1 MRKLLLLLCA
11 LLGLSGAWAVD
22 VKIASTSEGL
32 PSTFGA
38 FDGQTFTTS
47 DASGLAGVTVT
58 AEAGLSIGEATV
70 NVPHYGKCLS
80 LATSAPVTDYKVTL
94 TAPLG
99 YVITGYS
106 MDCSANTKDA
116 VHTLTSADG
125 LVSVVASAPP
135 YNSPAG
141 PKPFVVTGLS
151 EQSTYFTINTANKAN
166 TLYVPTFTITLV
178 PEGTKMVNVTY
189 ELYDEDGLMPVATA
203 TDYVEAGSEVVI
215 PSSMYSGI
223 IYNYTTEGTIGNSD
237 CTIKVTR
244 TYIGITDLAD
254 LSNDKAYYVVNAR
267 GQWIVS
273 SSTMTNTTSTNLSE
287 ANQFVLYKTDG
298 GDYYLYSVVEGKF
311 VNNDKSV
318 SLIPQAITMTATG
331 NELYP
336 WLFKFDD
343 SHIVNGQAN
352 NMVID
357 GWSTLDDGNRN
368 AIIEAVDFDAS
379 VIEAL
384 LMDLTPYKD
393 ALSEV
398 ISAAK
403 AIPFGTEV
411 HKYQKGEGF
420 DAALAAAQT
429 ALADNDATK
438 EDLEAAAANLQTAID
453 ACTISLPATGA
464 FYRIKGATSG
474 LYLAAGS
481 AANGKYNMTN
491 ATDNT
496 TLFYYLDNGT
506 IQTLVNVETGQ
517 AVGVTRTVWNWATED
532 GASAVTFQDGKAG
545 RGYAIN
551 IEAIN
556 LHDSG
561 DKNTPSADRGAGLS
575 ISASTDARYCSWQLE
590 PVTEVTKTVE
600 VSDAGY
606 ATFFFPVAVTI
617 PAGVEAY
624 TGAVNGNS
632 LVMTALEGKIPANTA
647 VVLKAE
653 AEAYDFESTTAEA
666 FAGTNDLK
674 GTVGGKATTSGS
686 ILTLQNKA
694 AVGFYLYANDGDAI
708 DLAGFKAYLD
718 KPAGEVKGFSLQF
731 GTETAINAIDNAP
744 FASGSAVFNLAGQR
758 VQKTQKGIFVVNG
771 KKVVIK

>member
-11 LLGLSGAWAVD
+11 LLGMSGAWAVD

-70 NVPHYGKCLS
+70 NVTHYGKCLS

-106 MDCSANTKDA
+106 MDCSANTKNA

-135 YNSPAG
+135 YNSPQG
-141 PKPFVVTGLS
+141 PMPFVVTGLS
-151 EQSTYFTINTANKAN
+151 EQSTYFTINTANQGN
-166 TLYVPTFTITLV
+166 TLYIPNFTITLV

-273 SSTMTNTTSTNLSE
+273 SSTMTNTTSTYLSE

-298 GDYYLYSVVEGKF
+298 GDYYLFSVVEGKF

-368 AIIEAVDFDAS
+368 AIIEAADFDAS

-384 LMDLTPYKD
+384 LVDLTPYKD

-398 ISAAK
+398 ISAAE

-411 HKYQKGEGF
+411 HEYQKGEGF
-420 DAALAAAQT
+420 DAALADADA
-429 ALADNDATK
+429 ALADDESTK
-438 EDLEAAAANLQTAID
+438 ENLEAAAADLQTAID
-453 ACTISLPATGA
+453 ACTLNLPATGN

-474 LYLAAGS
+474 LYLAAGLAS
-481 AANGKYNMTN
+481 NGKISMTN
-491 ATDNT
+491 AKDNT
-496 TLFYYLDNGT
+496 TLFYYLDNGST
-506 IQTLVNVETGQ
+506 QTLVNVATGLS
-517 AVGVTRTVWNWATED
+517 TRVFSSVWGWATEEM
-532 GASAVTFQDGKAG
+532 APVVTFQDGKAN
-545 RGYAIN
+545 RGYAIQSGD
-551 IEAIN
+551 IN
-556 LHDSG
+556 LYDNG
-561 DKNTPSADRGAGLS
+561 DNTASADRGKGVTL
-575 ISASTDARYCSWQLE
+575 SASTNARYCSWQLE

-606 ATFFFPVAVTI
+606 ATFFFPVAVTV
-617 PAGVEAY
+617 PAGVEAF
-624 TGAVNGNS
+624 TGEVSGNS
-632 LVMTALEGKIPANTA
+632 LVLTPVEDKIPANTA
-647 VVLKAE
+647 VVLKAP
-653 AEAYDFESTTAEA
+653 AGIYDFASTTADA

-674 GTVGGKATTSGS
+674 GSVGGRTLVSSST
-686 ILTLQNKA
+686 LTLQNKGTE
-694 AVGFYLYANDGDAI
+694 GFYPYGNEEPRI
-708 DLAGFKAYLD
+708 DLAGFKAYLE
-718 KPAGEVKGFSLQF
+718 KPAEVNALVFDF
-731 GTETAINAIDNAP
+731 GGETAVKSVVTEEQNANAIY
-744 FASGSAVFNLAGQR
+744 NLAGQR
-758 VQKTQKGIFVVNG
+758 VQKTQKGIFIVNG
-771 KKVVIK
+771 KKVVK

>member
-11 LLGLSGAWAVD
+11 LLGMSGAWAVD

-80 LATSAPVTDYKVTL
+80 LFTSAPVTDYKVTL

-203 TDYVEAGSEVVI
+203 TDYVEAGSEVAI

-254 LSNDKAYYVVNAR
+254 LSNEKAYYVVNAR

-273 SSTMTNTTSTNLSE
+273 SSTMTNTTSTSLSE

-331 NELYP
+331 DELYP

-343 SHIVNGQAN
+343 NHIVNGQAN
-352 NMVID
+352 NMVINAYN
-357 GWSTLDDGNRN
+357 TLDPGNKN
-368 AIIEAVDFDAS
+368 AIIEAADFDAS

-384 LMDLTPYKD
+384 LVDLTPYKD

-398 ISAAK
+398 ISAAE

-411 HKYQKGEGF
+411 HEYQKGEGF

-429 ALADNDATK
+429 TLADNDATK

-453 ACTISLPATGA
+453 ACTLNLPATGN
-464 FYRIKGATSG
+464 FYRIKGKTSG
-474 LYLAAGS
+474 LYLAAGLAS
-481 AANGKYNMTN
+481 NGKISMTD

-496 TLFYYLDNGT
+496 TLFYYLDNGST
-506 IQTLVNVETGQ
+506 QTLVNVATGLS
-517 AVGVTRTVWNWATED
+517 TRVFSSVWGWATEEM
-532 GASAVTFQDGKAG
+532 APVVTFQDGKAN
-545 RGYAIN
+545 RGYAIQSGD
-551 IEAIN
+551 IN
-556 LHDSG
+556 LYDAG
-561 DKNTPSADRGAGLS
+561 DLSASADRGAGVTLS
-575 ISASTDARYCSWQLE
+575 AATNARYCSWQLE

-606 ATFFFPVAVTI
+606 ATFYFPVAVTV

-632 LVMTALEGKIPANTA
+632 LVMTALEDKIPANTA
-647 VVLKAE
+647 VVLKAP
-653 AEAYDFESTTAEA
+653 AGIYDFASTTADA

-674 GTVGGKATTSGS
+674 GSVGGRTLVSGS
-686 ILTLQNKA
+686 ALTLQNKGT
-694 AVGFYLYANDGDAI
+694 VGFYPYGNEEPRI
-708 DLAGFKAYLD
+708 DLAGFKAYLE
-718 KPAGEVKGFSLQF
+718 KPAEVNALVFDF
-731 GTETAINAIDNAP
+731 GGETAVKSVVTEEQNANAIY
-744 FASGSAVFNLAGQR
+744 NLAGQR

>member
-11 LLGLSGAWAVD
+11 LLGMSGAWAVD

-58 AEAGLSIGEATV
+58 ADAGLSIGEQFV
-70 NVPHYGKCLS
+70 KGGHYGNCFKFV
-80 LATSAPVTDYKVTL
+80 TSAAVTDYKVTL

-106 MDCSANTKDA
+106 MDCSANTSGA
-116 VHTLTSADG
+116 PHTLTSADG

-135 YNSPAG
+135 YNSPQG
-141 PKPFVVTGLS
+141 PMPFVVTGLS
-151 EQSTYFTINTANKAN
+151 EQSTYFTINTANIAN

-244 TYIGITDLAD
+244 TYVGITDLAD

-273 SSTMTNTTSTNLSE
+273 SSTMTNTTSTSLSE

-331 NELYP
+331 DELYP

-352 NMVID
+352 NMVINAYN
-357 GWSTLDDGNRN
+357 TLDPGNKN

-384 LMDLTPYKD
+384 LVDLTPYKD

-398 ISAAK
+398 IAAAE

-411 HKYQKGEGF
+411 HEYQKGEGF

-429 ALADNDATK
+429 TLADNEATK

-453 ACTISLPATGA
+453 ACTISLPATGN
-464 FYRIKGATSG
+464 FYRIKGKTSG
-474 LYLAAGS
+474 LYLAAGLAS
-481 AANGKYNMTN
+481 NGKISMTD

-496 TLFYYLDNGT
+496 TLFYYLDNGST
-506 IQTLVNVETGQ
+506 QTLVNVATGLS
-517 AVGVTRTVWNWATED
+517 TRVFSSVWGWATEEM
-532 GASAVTFQDGKAG
+532 APVVTFQDGKAN
-545 RGYAIN
+545 RGYAIQSGD
-551 IEAIN
+551 IN
-556 LHDSG
+556 LYDNG
-561 DKNTPSADRGAGLS
+561 DNTASADRGAGLS
-575 ISASTDARYCSWQLE
+575 ISASTNARYCSWALE
-590 PVTEVTKTVE
+590 PVTDVTKTVE
-600 VSDAGY
+600 VTDAGY
-606 ATFFFPVAVTI
+606 ATFYFPVAVTI

-632 LVMTALEGKIPANTA
+632 LVMTVLEGKIPANTA
-647 VVLKAE
+647 VVLKAP
-653 AEAYDFESTTAEA
+653 AGIYDFASTTADA

-674 GTVGGKATTSGS
+674 GSVGGRTLVSGS
-686 ILTLQNKA
+686 ALTLQNKGT
-694 AVGFYLYANDGDAI
+694 VGFYPYGNEEPRI
-708 DLAGFKAYLD
+708 DLVGFKAYLE
-718 KPAGEVKGFSLQF
+718 KPAEVNALVFDF
-731 GTETAINAIDNAP
+731 GGETAVKSVVTEEQNANAIY
-744 FASGSAVFNLAGQR
+744 NLAGQR
-758 VQKTQKGIFVVNG
+758 VQKTQKGIFIVNG
-771 KKVVIK
+771 KKVVK

>member
-11 LLGLSGAWAVD
+11 LLGMSGAWAVD

-32 PSTFGA
+32 PSMFGA

-47 DASGLAGVTVT
+47 DASGLAGVTIT
-58 AEAGLSIGEATV
+58 AEAGLSIGEQFV
-70 NVPHYGKCLS
+70 KGGHYGNCFKFV
-80 LATSAPVTDYKVTL
+80 TSAAVTDYKVTL

-106 MDCSANTKDA
+106 MDCSANTSGA
-116 VHTLTSADG
+116 PHTLTSADG

-141 PKPFVVTGLS
+141 PKPFAVTGLS

-273 SSTMTNTTSTNLSE
+273 SSTMTNTTSTDLSE

-331 NELYP
+331 DELYP

-343 SHIVNGQAN
+343 NHIVNGQAN
-352 NMVID
+352 NMVINAYN
-357 GWSTLDDGNRN
+357 TLDPGNKN
-368 AIIEAVDFDAS
+368 AIVEATDFDAS

-384 LMDLTPYKD
+384 LVDLTPYKD

-398 ISAAK
+398 ISAAE

-411 HKYQKGEGF
+411 HEYQKGEGF
-420 DAALAAAQT
+420 DAALAAAQMT
-429 ALADNDATK
+429 LADDESTK

-453 ACTISLPATGA
+453 ACTISLPATGN
-464 FYRIKGATSG
+464 FYRIKGKTSG
-474 LYLAAGS
+474 LYLAAGLAS
-481 AANGKYNMTN
+481 NGKISMTN
-491 ATDNT
+491 AKDNT
-496 TLFYYLDNGT
+496 TLFYYLDNGST
-506 IQTLVNVETGQ
+506 QTLVNVATGLS
-517 AVGVTRTVWNWATED
+517 TRVFSSVWGWATEEM
-532 GASAVTFQDGKAG
+532 APVVTFQDGKAN
-545 RGYAIN
+545 RGYAIQSGD
-551 IEAIN
+551 IN
-556 LHDSG
+556 LYDNG
-561 DKNTPSADRGAGLS
+561 DNTASADRGKGVTL
-575 ISASTDARYCSWQLE
+575 SASTNARYCSWALE
-590 PVTEVTKTVE
+590 PVTDVTKPVEVT
-600 VSDAGY
+600 DAGY
-606 ATFFFPVAVTI
+606 ATFYFPVAVTI

-647 VVLKAE
+647 VVLKAP
-653 AEAYDFESTTAEA
+653 AGIYDFASTTAEA

-674 GTVGGKATTSGS
+674 GSVGGRTLESGS
-686 ILTLQNKA
+686 ALTLQNKGT
-694 AVGFYLYANDGDAI
+694 VGFYPYGNEEPRI

-718 KPAGEVKGFSLQF
+718 KPTGEVKGFSLQF

-744 FASGSAVFNLAGQR
+744 LASASAVYNLAGQR
-758 VQKTQKGIFVVNG
+758 VQKTQKGIFIVNG
-771 KKVVIK
+771 KKVVK

>member
-11 LLGLSGAWAVD
+11 LLGMSGAWAVD

-58 AEAGLSIGEATV
+58 ADAGLTIGEQIV
-70 NVPHYGKCLS
+70 NVSHYGNCFKFV
-80 LATSAPVTDYKVTL
+80 TSAPATDYKVTL

-106 MDCSANTKDA
+106 MDCSANTKNA

-125 LVSVVASAPP
+125 SVSVVASAPP

-141 PKPFVVTGLS
+141 PKPFVVTVQS
-151 EQSTYFTINTANKAN
+151 EQSTYFTINTANQGN
-166 TLYVPTFTITLV
+166 TLYLPGFTVTVV

-189 ELYDEDGLMPVATA
+189 ELYDEDGLMPVATV
-203 TDYVEAGSEVVI
+203 TENVEAGSEVAI

-244 TYIGITDLAD
+244 TYVGITDLAD

-287 ANQFVLYKTDG
+287 SNQFVLYKTDG

-331 NELYP
+331 DELYP

-343 SHIVNGQAN
+343 NHIVNGQAN
-352 NMVID
+352 NMVINAYN
-357 GWSTLDDGNRN
+357 TLDPGNKN
-368 AIIEAVDFDAS
+368 AIVEATDFDAS

-384 LMDLTPYKD
+384 LVDLTPYKD

-398 ISAAK
+398 ISAAE
-403 AIPFGTEV
+403 AMPFGTEV
-411 HKYQKGEGF
+411 HEYQKGEGF
-420 DAALAAAQT
+420 DAALADAQT
-429 ALADNDATK
+429 TLTDNEATK

-453 ACTISLPATGA
+453 ACTISLPATGN
-464 FYRIKGATSG
+464 FYRIKGKTSG
-474 LYLAAGS
+474 LYLAAGLAS
-481 AANGKYNMTN
+481 NGKYNMTN
-491 ATDNT
+491 ATDNS

-517 AVGVTRTVWNWATED
+517 AVGVTQTVWNWATED

-551 IEAIN
+551 IEAIK

-561 DKNTPSADRGAGLS
+561 DIKASADRGAGLS

-590 PVTEVTKTVE
+590 PVVDVTKTVE

-624 TGAVNGNS
+624 TGTVNGNS

-647 VVLKAE
+647 VVLKAA

-686 ILTLQNKA
+686 ILTLQNKDT
-694 AVGFYLYANDGDAI
+694 VGFYLYANEGDAI

-744 FASGSAVFNLAGQR
+744 LASGSAVYNLAGQR